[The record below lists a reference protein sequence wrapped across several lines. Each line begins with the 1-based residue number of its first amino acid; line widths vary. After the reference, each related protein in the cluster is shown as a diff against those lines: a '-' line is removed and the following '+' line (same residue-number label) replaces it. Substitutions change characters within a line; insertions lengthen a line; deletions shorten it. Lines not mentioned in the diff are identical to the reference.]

1 MRVMTQPRPDTTAKP
16 EASPDARPWR
26 ALLGA
31 DLTALVEERAT
42 PVRVVE
48 PIGRLVSPLSARAA
62 FKLRLAD
69 GSLLKARRLESER
82 RCATLADLAPL
93 LEGLPFNRALAFRG
107 AALLEQWI
115 PGRPFADADATP
127 QRLAEAGALLGR
139 LHRLQLPAT
148 PRLATKVTPARL
160 LRKVEAQLHQL
171 CELALLSADDVS
183 KLLVDAGLGL
193 PETLETGL
201 MHHDFCAENLI
212 ISAAG
217 DLCVVDNENLRVGPL
232 DADLART
239 FLRWPMNS
247 RQRDAFSSGYRRY
260 RSDATYRAH
269 ARFCNARA
277 RALIRVGVPGPRWI
291 GIGIGIGIGGQGR
304 RAEGRGGSR
313 RMTNAGS

>member
-1 MRVMTQPRPDTTAKP
+1 VD
-16 EASPDARPWR
+16 E
-26 ALLGA
+26 L
-31 DLTALVEERAT
+31 AT
-42 PVRVVE
+42 PVRAVE

-69 GSLLKARRLESER
+69 GSLLKARRLESEQ

-148 PRLATKVTPARL
+148 PRPATKATPARL

-171 CELALLSADDVS
+171 SELALLSADDVS
-183 KLLVDAGLGL
+183 TLLVEAGRCL

-201 MHHDFCAENLI
+201 VHHDFCAENLI
-212 ISAAG
+212 ISADG
-217 DLCVVDNENLRVGPL
+217 DLCVVDNEDLRVGPL

-247 RQRDAFSSGYRRY
+247 TQRAAFLSGYRRTAATRHTGRTRASGRPGHSPVQPCFGRPATCPWPISY
-260 RSDATYRAH
+260 CTCVPTRRSKQRI
-269 ARFCNARA
+269 RSARA
-277 RALIRVGVPGPRWI
+277 
-291 GIGIGIGIGGQGR
+291 
-304 RAEGRGGSR
+304 
-313 RMTNAGS
+313 